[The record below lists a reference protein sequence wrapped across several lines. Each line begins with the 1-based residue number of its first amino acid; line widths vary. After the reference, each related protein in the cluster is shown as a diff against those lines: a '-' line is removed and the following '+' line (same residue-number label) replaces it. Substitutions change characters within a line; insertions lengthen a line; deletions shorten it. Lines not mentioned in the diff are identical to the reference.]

1 MLSDQGLILSEQ
13 SFLKARFRVPSHYD
27 YPSMAENISD
37 KKGPKREEG
46 AFRKY
51 IPPKDVQ
58 RSQELSASNTYQ
70 WCDLRCA
77 DPFIQGW
84 KGSWDSLHNE
94 PYKGITTDG
103 NVIPGLYSLAPDGSN
118 HGAPTEAMTNAAL
131 NALSLTTKEER
142 ARLNQP
148 IDAPEWRSWLN
159 PEIYIYRHGLR
170 LEEVSQDVVEA
181 IYKIMQE
188 SLSPEGYVKA
198 RGCMRVNQF
207 LGEVVD
213 GEGVLNEK
221 SYNFTIYG
229 TPSTKSPW
237 GWQIFGHHFC
247 MNCFVI
253 GTQMV
258 VSPVFMGAEPNIVD
272 AGPYKGTQLFIDQ
285 ERVALCLM
293 QTMDESQIEKVRIF
307 KELSGPEYPEGRYH
321 RADQRHLGGAF
332 QDNRIIPYE
341 GLCVSHFTEQQQEIV
356 RQLITLFLNYL
367 PAKVLEV
374 RMAEVMAHW
383 KQTFFCWIG
392 GFGEQ
397 DAFYFKVHSPVI
409 MVEFDHHTGVFLNN
423 KEPLPFHIHTLV
435 RTPNGNDYGKA
446 LLRQ

>member
-1 MLSDQGLILSEQ
+1 
-13 SFLKARFRVPSHYD
+13 
-27 YPSMAENISD
+27 MAENVSN
-37 KKGPKREEG
+37 KKGSRHEEG

-51 IPPKDVQ
+51 IPAKDLK

-77 DPFIQGW
+77 EPFIQGW
-84 KGSWDSLHNE
+84 KKSWESLSNE
-94 PYKGITTDG
+94 TYKGITTDG
-103 NVIPGLYSLAPDGSN
+103 NVIPGLYPIAHGSTD
-118 HGAPTEAMTNAAL
+118 HGAPTDAMMKAAL
-131 NALSLTTKEER
+131 HALSLTTNAER
-142 ARLNQP
+142 AKLNQP
-148 IDAPEWRSWLN
+148 IDAPEWRRWSN

-170 LEEVSQDVVEA
+170 LEEISQDLVTA
-181 IYKIMQE
+181 IYDVMRA
-188 SLSPEGYVKA
+188 SLSPEGYTKA

-213 GEGVLNEK
+213 GKGVLNEK

-229 TPSTKSPW
+229 TPSIDSPW
-237 GWQIFGHHFC
+237 GWQIYGHHFD
-247 MNCFVI
+247 MNCFVL

-258 VSPVFMGAEPNIVD
+258 VSPIFMGAEPNIID
-272 AGPYKGTQLFIDQ
+272 AGPYAGTQLFVDQ
-285 ERVALCLM
+285 ERLALELM
-293 QTMDESQIEKVRIF
+293 RTMDESQIKNVRIF
-307 KELSGPEYPEGRYH
+307 KELSGPEYPEGRFH

-341 GLCVSHFTEQQQEIV
+341 GLGVSNLTQPQQDMV
-356 RQLITLFLNYL
+356 RRLIILFVNYL
-367 PAKVLEV
+367 PAKALKVKMEEVLE
-374 RMAEVMAHW
+374 HW
-383 KQTFFCWIG
+383 KNTYFCWIG

-423 KEPLPFHIHTLV
+423 KIPLPFHIHTLV

-446 LLRQ
+446 ILKQWQERTE

>member
-1 MLSDQGLILSEQ
+1 MTEIISDQ
-13 SFLKARFRVPSHYD
+13 
-27 YPSMAENISD
+27 
-37 KKGPKREEG
+37 KGSRGDEG
-46 AFRKY
+46 AYRKY

-58 RSQELSASNTYQ
+58 RSLELSASNTYQ

-77 DPFIQGW
+77 EPFIQGW
-84 KGSWDSLHNE
+84 KKVWESLYHE

-103 NVIPGLYSLAPDGSN
+103 NVIPGLYSLAQDSSDY
-118 HGAPTEAMTNAAL
+118 GAPTEAMTKAAL
-131 NALSLTTKEER
+131 HALSLTTKAER
-142 ARLNQP
+142 ERLNQP
-148 IDAPEWRSWLN
+148 VDAPEWRRWSN
-159 PEIYIYRHGLR
+159 PEIYIYRLGLR
-170 LEEVSQDVVEA
+170 LEEVSQDLVNA
-181 IYKIMQE
+181 IHGIMRA

-207 LGEVVD
+207 LGEVVN

-229 TPSTKSPW
+229 TPSTDSSW
-237 GWQIFGHHFC
+237 GWQLYGHHFC

-258 VSPVFMGAEPNIVD
+258 VSPIFMGAEPNIID

-285 ERVALCLM
+285 ERLAINLM
-293 QTMDESQIEKVRIF
+293 RTMDESQVKKVRNF
-307 KELSGPEYPEGRYH
+307 KELSGSEYPEGRFH

-341 GLCVSHFTEQQQEIV
+341 GFGVTNLKESQQEMI
-356 RQLITLFLNYL
+356 RQLTILFLNYL
-367 PAKVLEV
+367 PAKVLKV
-374 RMAEVMAHW
+374 KMAEILSHW
-383 KQTFFCWIG
+383 KDTYFSWIG

-409 MVEFDHHTGVFLNN
+409 MIEFDHHTGVFLNN
-423 KEPLPFHIHTLV
+423 KVPLPFHIHTLV

-446 LLRQ
+446 ILEQWQKRVENGKP